1 MAHWPRA
8 LILAV
13 FLSLTGLAQAP
24 ASKSALDKAT
34 MEAYLRHL
42 NAWGPQVTLQIDD
55 PVPSPLLDGFF
66 DVHIK
71 ATMGPRSGEITY
83 LVSADGR
90 KIVQANVFDINWNP
104 FRDELAKLKTDGAPS
119 FGTPGATVVIVMFSD
134 FECGYCKQQAEVL
147 RQNVLKDY
155 PKQVRVYFKDY
166 PLQAIH
172 PWAKDA
178 AIAGRCIYRQK
189 SENFWDVHDF
199 YFEKQSEITP
209 ENLKAKTLEFA
220 KSKGWDNAAL
230 ASCID
235 NKATAAEVE
244 KSAAEGV
251 GMGINSTPT
260 MFVNGRRITSMTD
273 WPTLKTMI
281 DNELEYQKTAKN
293 AGEDCGCDLSL
304 PVAPGTPVK
313 PTPTLTP
320 TPKK

>member
-1 MAHWPRA
+1 MAHRPRA
-8 LILAV
+8 LVLTV
-13 FLSLTGLAQAP
+13 FLSLTALAQTPAP
-24 ASKSALDKAT
+24 KSALDKAT

-42 NAWGPQVTLQIDD
+42 NVWGPQVTLQIDD

-83 LVSADGR
+83 LVSGDGR

-104 FRDELAKLKTDGAPS
+104 FRDELAKLKTEGAPG

-147 RQNVLKDY
+147 RKNVLKDY

-178 AIAGRCIYRQK
+178 AIAARCIYRQK
-189 SENFWDVHDF
+189 PENFWDVHDF
-199 YFEKQSEITP
+199 YFEKQSEITA

-220 KSKGWDNAAL
+220 KSKGWNGAAL

-235 NKATAAEVE
+235 GKATAPEIE
-244 KSAAEGV
+244 KSTAEGV
-251 GMGINSTPT
+251 AMGINSTPA

-273 WPTLKTMI
+273 WPTLKGMI